1 MWLFNPCFQFLSAL
15 HSELRQSQAG
25 AQAQQVK
32 TFQQAFLLSLHHEWS
47 LRRSAPPEP
56 CYLITLRYFVES
68 AFPDVIQR
76 LLQDNVIRECRL
88 RTADG
93 ADTELITEVIH
104 SKSAVCNTTPY
115 LPPYSFIISI
125 KIII

>member
-1 MWLFNPCFQFLSAL
+1 MNYIINHPI
-15 HSELRQSQAG
+15 
-25 AQAQQVK
+25 
-32 TFQQAFLLSLHHEWS
+32 
-47 LRRSAPPEP
+47 
-56 CYLITLRYFVES
+56 ITLGKLYRFSSISYFVES

-104 SKSAVCNTTPY
+104 SKSAVCLLY
-115 LPPYSFIISI
+115 ILI
-125 KIII
+125 

>member
-1 MWLFNPCFQFLSAL
+1 MNLTIIIAIIALFTLYCFCA
-15 HSELRQSQAG
+15 
-25 AQAQQVK
+25 V
-32 TFQQAFLLSLHHEWS
+32 
-47 LRRSAPPEP
+47 
-56 CYLITLRYFVES
+56 RYFVES

-104 SKSAVCNTTPY
+104 SKSAVWLQHAFCFHFKSSEDIVY
-115 LPPYSFIISI
+115 F
-125 KIII
+125 

>member
-1 MWLFNPCFQFLSAL
+1 M
-15 HSELRQSQAG
+15 HSELWKSQVG
-25 AQAQQVK
+25 TQAQSVK
-32 TFQQAFLLSLHHEWS
+32 RNEFNHAII
-47 LRRSAPPEP
+47 APVNLY
-56 CYLITLRYFVES
+56 CFCAVRYFVES

-104 SKSAVCNTTPY
+104 SKSAVCFFLITLNV
-115 LPPYSFIISI
+115 LKILLSFNIIFTFQHTFSI
-125 KIII
+125 FMIFSP

>member
-1 MWLFNPCFQFLSAL
+1 M
-15 HSELRQSQAG
+15 HSELWKSQVG
-25 AQAQQVK
+25 PQAQSVK
-32 TFQQAFLLSLHHEWS
+32 RNEFNHAII
-47 LRRSAPPEP
+47 APVNLY
-56 CYLITLRYFVES
+56 CFCAVRYFVES

-104 SKSAVCNTTPY
+104 SKSAVCFFLITLNV
-115 LPPYSFIISI
+115 LKILLSFNIIFQFQHTFSI
-125 KIII
+125 FMIFSP

>member
-1 MWLFNPCFQFLSAL
+1 MNYIINYPI
-15 HSELRQSQAG
+15 
-25 AQAQQVK
+25 
-32 TFQQAFLLSLHHEWS
+32 
-47 LRRSAPPEP
+47 
-56 CYLITLRYFVES
+56 ITLGKLYRFSSISYFVES

-104 SKSAVCNTTPY
+104 SKSAVRLLYIFWKYTFFKYNLY
-115 LPPYSFIISI
+115 ISTQ
-125 KIII
+125 

>member
-1 MWLFNPCFQFLSAL
+1 MIIP
-15 HSELRQSQAG
+15 SELILNCAPI
-25 AQAQQVK
+25 
-32 TFQQAFLLSLHHEWS
+32 LS
-47 LRRSAPPEP
+47 
-56 CYLITLRYFVES
+56 IIRYFVES

-104 SKSAVCNTTPY
+104 SKSAVWCLIYSLTNTQTER
-115 LPPYSFIISI
+115 
-125 KIII
+125 